1 MRRCAFPAI
10 GTEWEVRI
18 DTKENVEP
26 LFDALKKYITEF
38 DTQLSRFIA
47 TSEVCLLHKK
57 GAGVFSVSDHLA
69 LLLSTGKKIEKLTE
83 GGFNLAIG
91 EMLEKTG
98 YNREYDFAS
107 APTSLEPNIMPWS
120 IEGNKVML
128 SGPTLFDVG
137 SIGKGF
143 LIDKVSELISQAGF
157 DHFLVDAGGDIFA
170 TQKANG
176 HGWKIA
182 LEWPGKPEMSLGTV
196 ELRNMGFAASDVYKR
211 RWKNWNHL
219 VSAKTGQPLTHL
231 LGCSAV
237 ASSAFLADQIT
248 SAISFFPQ
256 KKYEIIKQTLGGEYV
271 ALLADQT
278 AHISPGW
285 PGTFF

>member
-1 MRRCAFPAI
+1 MRRRSFSAI

-18 DTKENVEP
+18 DTTQNVEH
-26 LFDALKKYITEF
+26 LFDALQKSIAEF
-38 DTQLSRFIA
+38 DAQLSRFIP
-47 TSEVCLLHKK
+47 TSEVCVLQKR
-57 GAGVFSVSDHLA
+57 GAGVFTVTDDLA
-69 LLLSTGKKIEKLTE
+69 LLLTVGKKIEALTS

-98 YNREYDFAS
+98 YNKEYAFAS
-107 APTSLEPNIMPWS
+107 APDSLDPNIPQWS
-120 IEGNKVML
+120 ILENEVTL
-128 SGPTLFDVG
+128 SEATLFDIG
-137 SIGKGF
+137 SIGKGL
-143 LIDKVSELISQAGF
+143 LIDRVAQQISHAGF
-157 DHFLVDAGGDIFA
+157 DHFLVDAGGDIFT

-176 HGWKIA
+176 QGWKIA

-196 ELRNMGFAASDVYKR
+196 ELRNQGFAASDIYKR

-248 SAISFFPQ
+248 SAISFFPNKQ
-256 KKYEIIKQTLGGEYV
+256 YENVNKELGGEYV

>member
-1 MRRCAFPAI
+1 MRSRAFSAI

-18 DTKENVEP
+18 DTTENVESF
-26 LFDALKKYITEF
+26 FDELQKSINTF
-38 DTQLSRFIA
+38 DQQLSRFIN
-47 TSEVCLLHKK
+47 TSEVCVLQTKGSGTFPVSETLAKLLQ
-57 GAGVFSVSDHLA
+57 A
-69 LLLSTGKKIEKLTE
+69 GKKIENLTE
-83 GGFNLAIG
+83 GSFNLAIG

-98 YNREYDFAS
+98 YDKNYDFAS
-107 APTSLEPNIMPWS
+107 APETLEPNISDWS
-120 IEGNKVML
+120 IGENTVTL

-137 SIGKGF
+137 SIGKGL
-143 LIDKVSELISQAGF
+143 LIDEVAHLIGKAGF
-157 DHFLVDAGGDIFA
+157 NHFLVDAGGDIFA

-176 HGWKIA
+176 QSWKIA
-182 LEWPGKPEMSLGTV
+182 LEWPGKPELALGTV
-196 ELRNMGFAASDVYKR
+196 MLLHQGFAASDTYKR

-219 VSAKTGQPLTHL
+219 VNAKTGQPLTHL
-231 LGCSAV
+231 LGCMAL
-237 ASSAFLADQIT
+237 APSAFVADQIT

-256 KKYEIIKQTLGGEYV
+256 KKYEVIREKLGGEYV